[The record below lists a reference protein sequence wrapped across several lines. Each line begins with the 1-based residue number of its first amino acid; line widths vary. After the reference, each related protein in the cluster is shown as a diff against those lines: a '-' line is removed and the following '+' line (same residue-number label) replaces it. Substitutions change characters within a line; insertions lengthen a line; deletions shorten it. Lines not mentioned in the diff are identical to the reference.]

1 MLKNPTSPATAFAF
15 ISEQVLAAAKN
26 PVDPAKAAALGKVI
40 AAQGENAR
48 LINADSLKP
57 VVGANAGLESRA
69 IIAALTTAYGDD
81 LREILFNSSSLG
93 DFGIQ
98 LLALPSEEW
107 SFDGQRERGAITR
120 FVTGFQADQ
129 AMAARD
135 GLEVSPDAITKLAP
149 MVTKQRFEEFV
160 SRGEWRNVNDQVD
173 YSNVFS
179 FEGGHY
185 GVVRLKNGTWGSW
198 FQNDW
203 NQDLNPLGDLST
215 ASLQALKDR
224 VRGDP
229 AFPGLAS
236 QVDALLQPRLAEA
249 RRAKTKVDGA
259 LEVDLEA
266 LAKKESIAPSEI
278 ASLPANQRVSEQ
290 SLRGVIG
297 LIEKLGSVIGLTE
310 SKVPAGS
317 RSISDFEARKI
328 TLGDDYAH
336 ITHAGQPL
344 GSKQVTLHW
353 SVPTAEIPWDG
364 GLIQL
369 ASGRFKI
376 WSHTSERQGSV
387 WKKRYDDLEAFDTA
401 TLQALRAR
409 MAQLAPSGASDPVL
423 QAARRANRFG
433 PAIEALVTQIDGVLA
448 GRCGC

>member
-1 MLKNPTSPATAFAF
+1 MLKNPTSPATALAF
-15 ISEQVLAAAKN
+15 IGEQVMAAAKN
-26 PVDPAKAAALGKVI
+26 PVAPAQAAALGKVI

-48 LINADSLKP
+48 LINADSVKP
-57 VVGANAGLESRA
+57 LVGANAGLESRA

-107 SFDGQRERGAITR
+107 SFDGHRERGAITR
-120 FVTGFQADQ
+120 FVTGFQGDQ

-135 GLEVSPDAITKLAP
+135 GVEVSPAAIRNLERASDGQKFMEL
-149 MVTKQRFEEFV
+149 V
-160 SRGEWRNVNDQVD
+160 SRGEWRNVSDQID
-173 YSNVFS
+173 NSKVFA
-179 FEGGHY
+179 FEGGHF
-185 GVVRLKNGTWGSW
+185 GVVRLHNGAWGSW

-203 NQDLNPLGDLST
+203 NRDLNALGDLST

-236 QVDALLQPRLAEA
+236 QVDSLLQPRLAEA
-249 RRAKTKVDGA
+249 RRAKTKVDCA
-259 LEVDLEA
+259 LDVDLEA
-266 LAKKESIAPSEI
+266 LAKRESIAPSEI
-278 ASLPANQRVSEQ
+278 ASLPANQRVSER
-290 SLRGVIG
+290 SLGGVIA
-297 LIEKLGSVIGLTE
+297 LIEKLAVQLGSTDA
-310 SKVPAGS
+310 PAGS
-317 RSISDFEARKI
+317 RSISDFDARKI

-344 GSKQVTLHW
+344 GSDQVTLYW
-353 SVPTAEIPWDG
+353 SVPKAETPWDG
-364 GLIQL
+364 GLILL

-376 WSHTSERQGSV
+376 WSHTSERQGST
-387 WKKRYDDLEAFDTA
+387 WRKRYDELEAFDTA

-409 MAQLAPSGASDPVL
+409 MAPMAPSGVADPVL

-433 PAIEALVTQIDGVLA
+433 PALEALLQQIDGVLA
-448 GRCGC
+448 KRGAC